1 MAEHSMREQSTA
13 NRPTRLAALGGGRFD
28 MIVVGGGI
36 TGCGIAR
43 EATLRG
49 LSVALLEQ
57 NDFAG
62 GTSSRSSRLIHG
74 GVRYLEHGHL
84 RLVFEASAERRR
96 LLRLAPHL
104 VQPLRFTWP
113 VYAGARI
120 PMWKLVAG
128 LTLYDLLALFRNV
141 GRHRRLSAKA
151 VLREQPALRSDGLAG
166 GAIYYD
172 ACTDDARLTLAVAID
187 ARDRG
192 AAMINHARVSRLI
205 TENGRATG
213 VEVRDEL
220 TGATVELSAGVII
233 NATGPWSD
241 AFRRLEGPT
250 TAPNVRGSKGAH
262 IAVPHG
268 RIGNNDALTLLSPDD
283 GRVMFIL
290 PHGTHTIVGTTDTF
304 TTVAPNETRAS
315 EADVA
320 YLLAAANSFF
330 PNARLE
336 RRDVIAAWAGIR
348 PLAAVDT
355 GDSVAASREHAIGVT
370 PGGVVT
376 ITGGKLTTFRVMAA
390 DTVNVALRQ
399 LARSAP
405 PSRSERTPLAW
416 DLTKSRDAVVGE
428 ATRETGDAS
437 LALHLV
443 ANYGIAWLSV
453 WRAIESEPGGAERIN
468 PALPYRLGEMTY
480 ACRAEMAFTLSDLLI
495 RRTRIAFETRDH
507 GRSVAPRV
515 AIHVG
520 PVLGWSAAI
529 IAAEIERY
537 ESEITRIFTVDQR

>member
-1 MAEHSMREQSTA
+1 MVEHSGGQQPRA
-13 NRPTRLAALGGGRFD
+13 NGHSRLAALADRRFD
-28 MIVVGGGI
+28 LIVVGGGI

-57 NDFAG
+57 DDFAG

-104 VQPLRFTWP
+104 VQPLQFTWP
-113 VYAGARI
+113 VYRGARV
-120 PMWKLVAG
+120 PMWKLAAG

-141 GRHRRLSAKA
+141 GRHRRLSSKA
-151 VLREQPALRSDGLAG
+151 VLREQPALRRDGLIG

-192 AAMINHARVSRLI
+192 AAMINHARVHGVI
-205 TENGRATG
+205 TQNGQVAG

-220 TGATVELSAGVII
+220 SGATVNLSAGVVV

-250 TAPNVRGSKGAH
+250 PTPNVRGSKGAH
-262 IAVPHG
+262 IVVPHE
-268 RIGNNDALTLLSPDD
+268 RIGNHGALTLLSPND

-290 PHGTHTIVGTTDTF
+290 PHGTYTIVGTTDTF
-304 TTVAPNETRAS
+304 TSVAPDETRAS
-315 EADVA
+315 ETDVA
-320 YLLAAANSFF
+320 YLLAAANGFF
-330 PNARLE
+330 PDARLG
-336 RRDVIAAWAGIR
+336 RDDVIAAWAGIR

-355 GDSVAASREHAIGVT
+355 GDSVAASREHAIAVT

-390 DTVNVALRQ
+390 DTVDVALRR
-399 LARSAP
+399 LGRSAP
-405 PSRSERTPLAW
+405 PSRSQRTPLGW
-416 DLTKSRDAVVGE
+416 DIAKSREAVVDE
-428 ATRETGDAS
+428 ATRAIRDPT
-437 LALHLV
+437 LARHLV
-443 ANYGIAWLSV
+443 SNYGIAWPSV
-453 WRAIESEPGGAERIN
+453 WRAIDSEPGGAERLS
-468 PALPYRLGEMTY
+468 PALPYRLGEASY
-480 ACRAEMAFTLSDLLI
+480 ACRAEMALTLSDLLI

-507 GRSVAPRV
+507 GRSAAPRV
-515 AIHVG
+515 AVHVA
-520 PVLGWSAAI
+520 PALGWSAAA

-537 ESEITRIFTVDQR
+537 EAESARIFTVDPG